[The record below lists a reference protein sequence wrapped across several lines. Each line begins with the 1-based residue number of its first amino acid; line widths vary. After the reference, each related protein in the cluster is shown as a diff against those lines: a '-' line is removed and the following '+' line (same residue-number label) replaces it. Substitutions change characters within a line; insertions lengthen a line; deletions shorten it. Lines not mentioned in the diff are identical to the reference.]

1 MTTPPQDTRDPA
13 AVLLNL
19 TQMRDR
25 LGGVSSRTITR
36 YIERGL
42 PAFHIGNGGRL
53 VLIEA
58 DLAAW
63 LAEQKAKGTKA

>member
-1 MTTPPQDTRDPA
+1 
-13 AVLLNL
+13 
-19 TQMRDR
+19 MRDR